1 MALPSPAPAPGSP
14 GLAAPASG
22 LGTPAV
28 DFVGAGW
35 AFPLRTDAQGRIAL
49 ARGRH
54 EIEQAIHLILATY
67 PGERP
72 MRPHF
77 GCRLR
82 DFVFGDTGGRTRSEL
97 STAVREALLMW
108 EPRID
113 VHAVEVTGDADRPS
127 LLHIDVQYTVK
138 TTNDR
143 RNLVFPF
150 YVIPEEGDY

>member
-1 MALPSPAPAPGSP
+1 MPLPSLPSGGPPTGSGGLQAPA
-14 GLAAPASG
+14 
-22 LGTPAV
+22 T

-35 AFPLRTDAQGRIAL
+35 SFPLRTDAQGRVAL
-49 ARGRH
+49 VRGRH
-54 EIEQAIHLILATY
+54 EIEQAMHLILATY

-82 DFVFGDTGGRTRSEL
+82 DFVFGGTDGRTRAEL
-97 STAVREALLMW
+97 SGAVRDALLVW

-113 VHAVEVTGDADRPS
+113 VHTVDVTGDPDRPS
-127 LLHIDVQYTVK
+127 LLYIDVQYTVK
-138 TTNDR
+138 LTNDR

>member
-1 MALPSPAPAPGSP
+1 MALPSSPADNPPAGPG
-14 GLAAPASG
+14 GLRRPV
-22 LGTPAV
+22 T

-82 DFVFGDTGGRTRSEL
+82 DFVFGDTGGRTRAEL
-97 STAVREALLMW
+97 STAVRDALLAW
-108 EPRID
+108 EPRIE
-113 VHAVEVTGDADRPS
+113 VHAVEVNGDPDRPS
-127 LLHIDVQYTVK
+127 LLYIDVQYTVK

>member
-1 MALPSPAPAPGSP
+1 MALPSLPSGGPPSGS
-14 GLAAPASG
+14 GSGSQVSAS
-22 LGTPAV
+22 
-28 DFVGAGW
+28 DFVGTGW
-35 AFPLRTDAQGRIAL
+35 AFPVRADAQGRIAL

-54 EIEQAIHLILATY
+54 EIEQAIYTILATY

-72 MRPHF
+72 MRPYF

-82 DFVFGDTGGRTRSEL
+82 DFVFGDTSGRTRAEMS
-97 STAVREALLMW
+97 SAVRDALLVW

-113 VHAVEVTGDADRPS
+113 VHEVEVTGDADRPA
-127 LLHIDVQYTVK
+127 LLYINVLYTVK
-138 TTNDR
+138 ITNDR

>member
-1 MALPSPAPAPGSP
+1 MPLPFSPSPGS
-14 GLAAPASG
+14 AARSNGPRS
-22 LGTPAV
+22 PVV
-28 DFVGAGW
+28 DFVGAGL

-54 EIEQAIHLILATY
+54 EIEQAMHLILATY

-82 DFVFGDTGGRTRSEL
+82 DFVFGDTGGRTRAEL
-97 STAVREALLMW
+97 SVAVRDALLMW

-113 VHAVEVTGDADRPS
+113 VHGVEVNGDADRPS
-127 LLHIDVQYTVK
+127 LLYIDVQYAVK
-138 TTNDR
+138 ATNDR

>member
-1 MALPSPAPAPGSP
+1 MPLPSLPSGGPPAGS
-14 GLAAPASG
+14 GG
-22 LGTPAV
+22 QRVPAV

-35 AFPLRTDAQGRIAL
+35 AFPVRTDAQGGIAL

-54 EIEQAIHLILATY
+54 EIEQAMYLILATY

-82 DFVFGDTGGRTRSEL
+82 DFVFGDTGGRTRAEMAN
-97 STAVREALLMW
+97 AVREALLVW

-113 VHAVEVTGDADRPS
+113 VDEVEVTGEPDRPS
-127 LLHIDVQYTVK
+127 LLHINVLYTVK

>member
-1 MALPSPAPAPGSP
+1 MPLPSLPSGGLPA
-14 GLAAPASG
+14 
-22 LGTPAV
+22 

-35 AFPLRTDAQGRIAL
+35 AFPVRTDAQGRIAL
-49 ARGRH
+49 ARGTR
-54 EIEQAIHLILATY
+54 EIEQAMYLILSTY

-82 DFVFGDTGGRTRSEL
+82 DFVFGDTSGRTRAEMAG
-97 STAVREALLMW
+97 AVREALLMW

-113 VHAVEVTGDADRPS
+113 VQDVAVTGDPDRPS

-138 TTNDR
+138 ATNDW